1 MSEVSSTIEQQFK
14 NLFDELTN
22 ITRKTKDVQDTI
34 KILQKTCKNAEKL
47 AKTHKKKTPV
57 PLSLSTDLEKFLGVS
72 KGTKLTKAEV
82 MKGVSDYVKTNNLQV
97 QENRRKFKPN
107 KQLNKVFGM
116 NTNDSLTFVEINK
129 HVSSHLSKQI

>member
-34 KILQKTCKNAEKL
+34 KFLQKTCKNAEKL
-47 AKTHKKKTPV
+47 AKTQKKKTPV
-57 PLSLSTDLEKFLGVS
+57 PLNLSNDLEKFLGVS

-82 MKGVSDYVKTNNLQV
+82 MKGVSEYVKTNNLQV

-129 HVSSHLSKQI
+129 HVSSHLSK